1 MMKNRKGTQ
10 SIQDDPGIDIRL
22 VLDQD
27 SQAGQS
33 GQPGWVGGQTEAARL
48 DQEVQAVR
56 PGSRQA
62 RNGPLPSRPVP
73 ARAPYHPS
81 QAVWPVREVTH
92 QKRVPLFT

>member
-33 GQPGWVGGQTEAARL
+33 GH
-48 DQEVQAVR
+48 QEVQAVR